1 MEYGKL
7 IHDAWAIT
15 WRYRFLWILGV
26 LAGGTVGVPALNGG
40 GGGSGTGIRVGQTGD
55 AQLDS
60 ELARVAQDASAWAAA
75 NIGLLIALAAVA
87 TVFVLAL
94 IVLSFIAQGGM
105 AEATTDLATGQPSS
119 FSRAW
124 TAGIHLFWR
133 YVGLWLVLAAV
144 ALVVAATIAVVVATA
159 IVAATVGQAPVAGF
173 AIATAVV
180 AAVVVGFVLFIVR
193 LIPQSAA
200 PRWLVVLLATLFAL
214 PVFTVLIA
222 AALTLSIVVA
232 FAQRAIVVENV
243 GPVAALRS
251 GWRLMRAH
259 LGESLLTWL
268 VNVGLALVGGIIG
281 VAGVL
286 GTLVVLAGVGALVFA
301 AAGLTA
307 PMLGYIGGGALV
319 FLAGVLT
326 LVGIANTFFWA
337 YWTLAYLQLTGR
349 VAPAVG

>member
-7 IHDAWAIT
+7 IRDAWAIT

-40 GGGSGTGIRVGQTGD
+40 GRGGPDVRAGQTGD
-55 AQLDS
+55 PQIDSALATAAQN
-60 ELARVAQDASAWAAA
+60 ASAWAAA
-75 NIGLLIALAAVA
+75 NIGLLIALAAVG

-105 AEATTDLATGQPSS
+105 AEATTDLASGQPSS

-124 TAGIHLFWR
+124 TAGVHLFWR
-133 YVGLWLVLAAV
+133 YVGLWLILAAAAFVLAAGT
-144 ALVVAATIAVVVATA
+144 ALVVTVVVVAATVT
-159 IVAATVGQAPVAGF
+159 QAPLIGA
-173 AIATAVV
+173 AV
-180 AAVVVGFVLFIVR
+180 AAVVALAVVVSFVAFIVR
-193 LIPQSAA
+193 ITPESTA

-214 PVFTVLIA
+214 PVFTVLIT

-232 FAQRAIVVENV
+232 FAQRAIAVEDV
-243 GPVAALRS
+243 GPAAALRS
-251 GWRLMRAH
+251 GWRLMRGH

-268 VNVGLALVGGIIG
+268 VNVGLALVCGIVC

-307 PMLGYIGGGALV
+307 PMMGYIGGGALV

-326 LVGIANTFFWA
+326 LAGIANTFFWT
-337 YWTLAYLQLTGR
+337 YWTLAYLQLRGRGTAATG
-349 VAPAVG
+349 

>member
-7 IHDAWAIT
+7 IRDAWAIT

-40 GGGSGTGIRVGQTGD
+40 GRGGPDVRTGQTGD
-55 AQLDS
+55 ARIDS
-60 ELARVAQDASAWAAA
+60 ALATAAQNASGWAEA
-75 NIGLLIALAAVA
+75 NIGLLIALAALA

-94 IVLSFIAQGGM
+94 IVLSFIAQGSM

-119 FSRAW
+119 FGRAW
-124 TAGIHLFWR
+124 RAGLHLFWR
-133 YVGLWLVLAAV
+133 YVGLWLILAAAAFVLAAAI
-144 ALVVAATIAVVVATA
+144 ALVVAAAV
-159 IVAATVGQAPVAGF
+159 IAATVAQAPLMGAAVA
-173 AIATAVV
+173 AVVV
-180 AAVVVGFVLFIVR
+180 AAVVVSFVAFIVR
-193 LIPQSAA
+193 ITPESTA

-214 PVFTVLIA
+214 PVFTVLIV

-232 FAQRAIVVENV
+232 FAQRAIAVEDV
-243 GPVAALRS
+243 GPVAALGS
-251 GWRLMRAH
+251 GWRLMRGH

-268 VNVGLALVGGIIG
+268 VNVGLALVCGIVC

-307 PMLGYIGGGALV
+307 PLMGYIGGGALV
-319 FLAGVLT
+319 FLVGVLT
-326 LVGIANTFFWA
+326 LAGIANTFFWT
-337 YWTLAYLQLTGR
+337 YWTLAYLQLRGR
-349 VAPAVG
+349 GAVAAG

>member
-7 IHDAWAIT
+7 IRDAWAIT

-40 GGGSGTGIRVGQTGD
+40 GGGGPSVRTAPIGIEQ
-55 AQLDS
+55 ANPA
-60 ELARVAQDASAWAAA
+60 LARASQDVSAWAVA
-75 NIGLLIALAAVA
+75 NLGLLVALAALA
-87 TVFVLAL
+87 TVFVLVL
-94 IVLSFIAQGGM
+94 IVVSFIAQGGM
-105 AEATTDLATGQPSS
+105 AEATVDLATGHPSS

-124 TAGIHLFWR
+124 SAGVHLFWR

-144 ALVVAATIAVVVATA
+144 ALVLAAAIAFIVAAVVVTATVSQA
-159 IVAATVGQAPVAGF
+159 PILGGVVAAMF
-173 AIATAVV
+173 L
-180 AAVVVGFVLFIVR
+180 AAVVVGFVSFVVR
-193 LIPQSAA
+193 ITPPSTA
-200 PRWLVVLLATLFAL
+200 PLWLVVLLATLFAL

-222 AALTLSIVVA
+222 AALTISIVVA
-232 FAQRAIVVENV
+232 FAQRAIAVEDV
-243 GPVAALRS
+243 GPAAALRS

-259 LGESLLTWL
+259 LGDSLMTWL
-268 VNVGLALVGGIIG
+268 VNVGLALVCGIVG

-307 PMLGYIGGGALV
+307 PTIGYVGIGALV

-326 LVGIANTFFWA
+326 LVGIANTFFWT
-337 YWTLAYLQLTGR
+337 YWTLAYLQLTGPR
-349 VAPAVG
+349 SGALG